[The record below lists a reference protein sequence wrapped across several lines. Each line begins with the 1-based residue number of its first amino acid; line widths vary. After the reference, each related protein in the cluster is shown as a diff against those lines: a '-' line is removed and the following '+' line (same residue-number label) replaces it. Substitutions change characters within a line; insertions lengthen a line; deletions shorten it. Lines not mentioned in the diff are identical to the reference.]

1 MRAKT
6 GWIQAARCALI
17 IGVAMRAPAALAD
30 AASAAADSLLPA
42 PTTHSDSSTTERVAI
57 DTLGM
62 ADLAASTAPPWVPA
76 KPVAARAGWETAL
89 QLPMRIVSLPL
100 TELGWIAKRSMISV
114 EDANWIPRVVYL
126 IALGP
131 QVGLSVTPASLGDRT
146 GFGFGVALRPP
157 GVLRNSLSADWNGS
171 TLDYNRTRVTARYHL
186 ARVDY
191 IYEWRPQDR
200 FYGLGAASS
209 IQDTSTYA
217 DQSQQVRLGLDFRW
231 TVPRRPWRTE
241 LAAWAGPR
249 QMITRSGRESAHPSI
264 EEQFPVFLPIMNQR
278 YEHLVYGAR
287 ARFDSRLG
295 VPRWAHGGQA
305 GVEYERFDNPL
316 GFLAL
321 GSADV
326 PFTFQRLTLDAEYG
340 FSFWRD
346 PRTFRF
352 AVRVVD
358 NRPDASGILLPADLA
373 SLGGSRGLNGFEPGR
388 FHGADLALGR
398 IVYLFPLATRFELD
412 IHTEIGNVYGDVWH
426 QAKLSGLRQ
435 SYGVAL
441 RPRADNFLLG
451 AIGVEWSVDTV
462 RLRYSIGGVE

>member
-1 MRAKT
+1 MRAGT
-6 GWIQAARCALI
+6 WRQVQWALCALI
-17 IGVAMRAPAALAD
+17 MGVVTSAPLALAD
-30 AASAAADSLLPA
+30 APDSLARPTPA
-42 PTTHSDSSTTERVAI
+42 RGDSTPAVAGPDTT
-57 DTLGM
+57 GM

-76 KPVAARAGWETAL
+76 HAVPARAGWETAV

-100 TELGWIAKRSMISV
+100 TELGLIAKRTMVSV
-114 EDANWIPRVVYL
+114 EDANWIPRVAYL
-126 IALGP
+126 ITAAP
-131 QVGLSVTPASLGDRT
+131 RVGVFVTPASLGDRT
-146 GFGFGVALRPP
+146 GFGFGITVVPP
-157 GVLRNSLSADWNGS
+157 GIRNYLSADWNGS
-171 TLDYNRTRVTARYHL
+171 TLDYNRTRVTARYGV

-200 FYGLGAASS
+200 FYGLGPASS
-209 IQDTSTYA
+209 NADTTTYA
-217 DQSQQVRLGLDFRW
+217 AQSQQVRLGLDWRW
-231 TVPRRPWRTE
+231 QVPRRSWRTE
-241 LAAWAGPR
+241 LAAWFGPR

-264 EEQFPVFLPIMNQR
+264 EERFPVFQPIMNQR

-287 ARFDSRLG
+287 AMFDARRG
-295 VPRWAHGGQA
+295 VPRWSHGGRLA
-305 GVEYERFDNPL
+305 VEYERFDNPL

-321 GSADV
+321 GNSDV
-326 PFTFQRLTLDAEYG
+326 PFTFQRLTTDAEVG

-346 PRTFRF
+346 PRTIRL

-358 NRPDASGILLPADLA
+358 NHPDASGIILPADLA

-398 IVYLFPLATRFELD
+398 VMYLFPLATRFELD
-412 IHTEIGNVYGDVWH
+412 IHAEVGNVYGDVWRD
-426 QAKLSGLRQ
+426 AKLNGLRH

-441 RPRADNFLLG
+441 RPRADTFLLG